1 MILKPSYFKDVVEIP
16 SRMDSKEH
24 LNVLLDHLVKSGA
37 SDLFLCGDDYA
48 WARKNSKMVRF
59 TKRIITGKE
68 VIDMLTSF
76 YGINAASKLGM
87 PEPIDIDLEYREKL
101 DNNKIIRHRFRVN
114 AVNAK
119 INGRLVADLT
129 IRSIASQPPKAS
141 DLGIEDEIL
150 RVCLNS
156 QQGLFLMVGSTGNGK
171 STTLA
176 AIIREML
183 EMEDANRK
191 MVTIEKPIEYVYE
204 DINKPSSIIR
214 QFQVGQSVTTFSE
227 GLRNSL
233 RQDPDDILIGEA
245 RDLETIALA
254 TEACVTGHFV
264 LSTVHA
270 NSVSETIPRMTNP
283 FEPSLQNKVQQDL
296 IQAMQMIVAQRLV
309 PTLDGKRT
317 ALREYLLF
325 TPEVKAEL
333 SESKN
338 LSQDLKRLTF
348 EKGFPM
354 YRAATNAFEEGKISE
369 ETLNK
374 IKFNYGDKVS

>member
-1 MILKPSYFKDVVEIP
+1 MIIKPKYFKDAIAVP
-16 SRMDSKEH
+16 SRMDGVDH
-24 LNVLLDHLVKSGA
+24 LNILLDYMVKFGA

-48 WARKNSKMVRF
+48 WVRKSSKLVRI
-59 TKRIITGKE
+59 TKRVITAKE
-68 VIDMLTSF
+68 VLDMLVSF
-76 YGINAASKLGM
+76 YGINAGSKLGM
-87 PEPIDIDLEYREKL
+87 PEPIDIDLEYKEVL
-101 DNNKIIRHRFRVN
+101 DNVRAIRHRFRVN

-119 INGRLVADLT
+119 INGRLVPDLT
-129 IRSIASQPPKAS
+129 IRSIASQPPKAE

-150 RVCLNS
+150 KVCLNS

-183 EMEDANRK
+183 ERDDANRK
-191 MVTIEKPIEYVYE
+191 MVTIEKPIEYVYD
-204 DINKPSSIIR
+204 DIEKPSSIIR
-214 QFQVGQSVTTFSE
+214 QFQVGQSITTFSE

-245 RDLETIALA
+245 RDLETISLA

-283 FEPSLQNKVQQDL
+283 FQPNLQHKVQQDL

-309 PTLDGKRT
+309 PTVDNKRI

-333 SESKN
+333 SQSKN

-348 EKGFPM
+348 QKGKPM
-354 YRAATNAFEEGKISE
+354 YHSALEAFEQGKITK
-369 ETLNK
+369 ETLEK
-374 IKFNYGDKVS
+374 IKFNYGSEAT